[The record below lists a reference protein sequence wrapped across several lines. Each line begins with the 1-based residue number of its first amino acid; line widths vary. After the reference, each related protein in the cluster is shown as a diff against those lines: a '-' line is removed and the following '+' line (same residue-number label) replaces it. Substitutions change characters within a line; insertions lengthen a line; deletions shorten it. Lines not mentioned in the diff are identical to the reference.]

1 MKHLA
6 LFFLLLTSY
15 ILLSCEQDVYE
26 KGDGSYSYMRADFV
40 EAYVGADK
48 QVSRVMTDDDD
59 ELTLTAPYMAE
70 WIKRPDTTYRAVLYY
85 NKVENGAEPLKLSR
99 ITTLTLRRDSSDV
112 EKWNP
117 DPVGIETAWVGRN
130 RRYLNMGLILK
141 IGATDKDATPQIV
154 SMLDGGV
161 TINADSTRTV
171 ELLFNHYQGDVPEY
185 YSQRAYISLP
195 LQGIE
200 ADSVRLTV
208 VTYDGPFVRTFPL
221 R

>member
-99 ITTLTLRRDSSDV
+99 ITTLDVISS
-112 EKWNP
+112 KRF
-117 DPVGIETAWVGRN
+117 I
-130 RRYLNMGLILK
+130 IL
-141 IGATDKDATPQIV
+141 
-154 SMLDGGV
+154 L
-161 TINADSTRTV
+161 
-171 ELLFNHYQGDVPEY
+171 
-185 YSQRAYISLP
+185 
-195 LQGIE
+195 
-200 ADSVRLTV
+200 
-208 VTYDGPFVRTFPL
+208 
-221 R
+221 